1 MSVGPCALDDID
13 DDDDDDDDYDS
24 DDGGDEFTPRE
35 RRGRQILQWLIRV
48 GVLEQILEF
57 WRFLTPGLLQLD
69 VDLAG
74 DLTFCTKPIPCL
86 SGTSAPRHNYG
97 NLSESYP

>member
-35 RRGRQILQWLIRV
+35 RRG
-48 GVLEQILEF
+48 
-57 WRFLTPGLLQLD
+57 
-69 VDLAG
+69 
-74 DLTFCTKPIPCL
+74 
-86 SGTSAPRHNYG
+86 
-97 NLSESYP
+97 